1 MSVQSFPIL
10 LTLKKCAVTSSNLKE
25 KENLHDVTKHA
36 EKDLQ
41 NFREAL
47 IFILRQNCF
56 TVMGS
61 ISRIKFC
68 HFAVLSKYFCCVF
81 WPANGCFTN
90 HMQVEIIF
98 FHTNNKKEEKRS
110 KNKEKHEKGVYQCF
124 IWWIGDIYRQSSV
137 KVGITRL
144 QTIQKGI
151 ENRLYICDGIS
162 LEKCRESVSQI
173 KGVNTIL
180 SMIWVK

>member
-1 MSVQSFPIL
+1 MGPPSYTTPQQPTINESYILQFYSNQKRFSCQKCKGKKISGEKAKVNYLVKYFLSVQSFPIL

-81 WPANGCFTN
+81 
-90 HMQVEIIF
+90 
-98 FHTNNKKEEKRS
+98 
-110 KNKEKHEKGVYQCF
+110 
-124 IWWIGDIYRQSSV
+124 
-137 KVGITRL
+137 
-144 QTIQKGI
+144 
-151 ENRLYICDGIS
+151 
-162 LEKCRESVSQI
+162 
-173 KGVNTIL
+173 
-180 SMIWVK
+180 